1 MSIDFELVAQSL
13 PRLLSASVLTIEL
26 AATSLAAG
34 LAMGALLGLMR
45 IGRSPALRRVAWG
58 YSLVFRGTPLLVQIF
73 LVYYGLG
80 QLQFLRDTVFWYVL
94 QRPFWCTVLALA
106 LNSAAYTSEIIR
118 GAVEAIPRGQWEA
131 ASSLGLQRSAV
142 LIRVIWPQALVVGLP
157 SYGNEAVMMIKSTAL
172 ASTVTMLDLT
182 GVARTI
188 VADTYA
194 PYEIFITAGYIYLV
208 MTILVQKLFGRLEHL
223 SGWRRAD
230 RGGDHEGTR
239 PLSSKT

>member
-1 MSIDFELVAQSL
+1 MSFDFDLVARSL

-26 AATSLAAG
+26 TVTSLAAG
-34 LAMGALLGLMR
+34 LAMGTLLGLMR
-45 IGRSPALRRVAWG
+45 IGRSLALRQAAWT
-58 YSLVFRGTPLLVQIF
+58 YSLLFRGTPLLVQIF
-73 LVYYGLG
+73 LIYYGLG
-80 QLQFLRDTVFWYVL
+80 QFQFLRDSVLWYVL
-94 QRPFWCTVLALA
+94 RKAFWCTVLALA

-131 ASSLGLQRSAV
+131 ASALGLRRSAI
-142 LIRVIWPQALVVGLP
+142 LSQVIWPQALVIGLP

-194 PYEIFITAGYIYLV
+194 PYEIFITAGCIYLV
-208 MTILVQKLFGRLEHL
+208 ITTLVQKLFGRLEHL

-230 RGGDHEGTR
+230 RGLRRG
-239 PLSSKT
+239 

>member
-1 MSIDFELVAQSL
+1 MSFDFGLVVQSL

-26 AATSLAAG
+26 TATSLAAG
-34 LAMGALLGLMR
+34 LAMGSLLAMMR
-45 IGRSPALRRVAWG
+45 IGRFPVLRRAAWT
-58 YSLVFRGTPLLVQIF
+58 YSLLFRGTPLLVQIF
-73 LVYYGLG
+73 LIYYGLG
-80 QLQFLRDTVFWYVL
+80 QFEFLRQSVLWDVL
-94 QRPFWCTVLALA
+94 QHAFWCTVLALA

-131 ASSLGLQRSAV
+131 ASSLGLRRSV
-142 LIRVIWPQALVVGLP
+142 ILRRVIGPQALVTGLP

-194 PYEIFITAGYIYLV
+194 PYEIFITAGCIYLLI
-208 MTILVQKLFGRLEHL
+208 TTLVQKLFGWLERL

-230 RGGDHEGTR
+230 RAR
-239 PLSSKT
+239 R